1 MKLLI
6 TGAAGFLGKYVV
18 SEACARGHHVVAL
31 TRSSV
36 PSEWSGVDAI
46 EVLHCDLAVEGDLS
60 LSGMGVDAV
69 VHLAASLR
77 GDAQQQRDST
87 IGGTSNLFLAMQQ
100 AGIHKLIG
108 ISSMSVLDYDAMP
121 AMSVVDEHSP
131 INSDAQGLG
140 LYASVKL
147 EQEEMFADFAGKAGD
162 QCVIFRPGLIYD
174 ERHIITAHAGILKGP
189 LKLFVSHAGQA
200 PVVSAHSVADAILRA
215 IEQEVSGGEIFQL
228 VDDNLPNQ
236 QQYIEALCRRNLI
249 GAGGL
254 TIPWRVL
261 KAMISVLNGVGRLTG
276 LTHKLPEVVLPK
288 GFAARLKPFR
298 FSNTKAKSMLN
309 WSPDNSFH

>member
-18 SEACARGHHVVAL
+18 QEAIARGHHVVAL

-36 PSEWSGVDAI
+36 PSEWRDEDGI

-60 LSGMGVDAV
+60 LSGMGIDAV
-69 VHLAASLR
+69 VHLAASLS
-77 GDAQQQRDST
+77 GNSEEQWNST
-87 IGGTSNLFLAMQQ
+87 IGGTSNLLLAMQQ
-100 AGIHKLIG
+100 AGIHRLIS

-121 AMSVVDEHSP
+121 AMSVVDERSP
-131 INSDAQGLG
+131 INGDGQGLG
-140 LYASVKL
+140 LYASMKL
-147 EQEEMFADFAGKAGD
+147 EQEEMFADFARKEGNH
-162 QCVIFRPGLIYD
+162 CSIFRPGLIYD

-189 LKLFVSHAGQA
+189 LKLLVSHAGQV
-200 PVVSAHSVADAILRA
+200 PVVSAHSVADAILCA
-215 IEQEVSGGEIFQL
+215 IEQEVDSGEIIQL

-236 QQYIEALCRRNLI
+236 KQYIEALCRRNLI

-254 TIPWRVL
+254 TIPWKVL
-261 KAMISVLNGVGRLTG
+261 KGMISVLNGMGRLTG
-276 LTHKLPEVVLPK
+276 LSHKLPEVVLPK
-288 GFAARLKPFR
+288 GFASRLKPFR